1 MRYRTI
7 GQSGIEASV
16 VGFGAW
22 AIGGWLWGG
31 TDEADAVA
39 AIKTAID
46 AGITLIDTAPAYGFG
61 LSEQIVGKAVAG
73 RRDKVVLA
81 TKCGLV
87 WDTTEGTPFGS
98 GQGKE
103 IHRFLGPDSIRY
115 EVNQSL
121 KRLGTDCIDLYQT
134 HWQDPAT
141 PIEETMA
148 ALLDLKQQGKIRALG
163 VSNAT
168 VEQMDEYRKV
178 GPLDSDQE
186 RYSMLDR
193 SIENDRLPYCREHGI
208 AMLAYSPLGQGLL
221 TGKIGLDRQFTGDD
235 LRLNNPRFDA
245 ETRRK
250 VAAML
255 DEYKPIA
262 EAHNLTFAQLAIAW
276 TVAQPGLTF
285 ALVGARNP
293 TQARENAGAGDAVLN
308 EQELAEMDSIINEHV
323 GAGWAAGG
331 KKS

>member
-39 AIKTAID
+39 AIHTAMD

-61 LSEQIVGKAVAG
+61 LSEQIVGKAIAG

-87 WDTTEGTPFGS
+87 WDTTEGTPFGG

-103 IHRFLGPDSIRY
+103 IHRFLGPDSIRR

-121 KRLGTDCIDLYQT
+121 RRLGTDYVDLYQT
-134 HWQDPAT
+134 HWQDPTT

-148 ALLDLKQQGKIRALG
+148 ALLDLKQRGKIRAIG

-168 VEQMDEYRKV
+168 VEQMEEYRKV

-193 SIENDRLPYCREHGI
+193 SIESDRLPYCRENGV
-208 AMLAYSPLGQGLL
+208 AVLAYSPLAQGLL
-221 TGKIGLDRQFTGDD
+221 TGKIGLDREFTGDD
-235 LRLNNPRFDA
+235 LRRNNPRFDA
-245 ETRRK
+245 ETRRR

-293 TQARENAGAGDAVLN
+293 AQAGENAGAGDAVLN
-308 EQELAEMDSIINEHV
+308 ERELAEMDSIINEHV